1 MRMSQLFTKTSKT
14 APSDEMAKNAQLLI
28 QAGYVH
34 KTMAGVY
41 SYTPLGL
48 RVLENIKRIVREEMN
63 AIDSQ
68 ELIMSSLQ
76 RKELRKVSLKLF
88 GSKI

>member
-34 KTMAGVY
+34 KTMAGEY
-41 SYTPLGL
+41 
-48 RVLENIKRIVREEMN
+48 
-63 AIDSQ
+63 
-68 ELIMSSLQ
+68 
-76 RKELRKVSLKLF
+76 
-88 GSKI
+88 